1 MSKKILALILAAA
14 MSATLLAS
22 CGPKDNSEDTANDT
36 ANDTAVDTA
45 VDTESDTTEEFFEDM
60 FPAAPEVSEELSAL
74 HTAVK
79 EAYGEDGYIPNMPI
93 DPEMLTSLYG
103 IEAEWVEEYV
113 AEMPMIMTHVDTL
126 IIVKP
131 TEGNSENVLGA
142 LNAYH
147 DYLVNDSMQYP
158 MNIEKVRASQV
169 FEKGGYVFFVML
181 GMLSDD
187 AIYAEG
193 TEEEIAAIQYNE
205 AMANNQKAIDA
216 INAFFAE

>member
-14 MSATLLAS
+14 MSASLLAS
-22 CGPKDNSEDTANDT
+22 CGGDNSEDTTTDT
-36 ANDTAVDTA
+36 ANDTTADTA
-45 VDTESDTTEEFFEDM
+45 VDTESDTEEFIEDM

-74 HTAVK
+74 HTAIK

-93 DPEMLTSLYG
+93 DPEMLASIYG
-103 IEAEWVEEYV
+103 IDAAWVEEYV

-131 TEGNSENVLGA
+131 TEGNSENVMNA

-193 TEEEIAAIQYNE
+193 TEEEIAAVQYNE

-216 INAFFAE
+216 INAFFGE

>member
-14 MSATLLAS
+14 MSASLLAS
-22 CGPKDNSEDTANDT
+22 CGGDNSEDTTTDT
-36 ANDTAVDTA
+36 ANDTTVDTA
-45 VDTESDTTEEFFEDM
+45 VDTESDTEEFFEDM

-74 HTAVK
+74 HTAIK
-79 EAYGEDGYIPNMPI
+79 EAYGEDGYVPNMPI
-93 DPEMLTSLYG
+93 DPEMLASIYG
-103 IEAEWVEEYV
+103 IDAAWVEEYV

-131 TEGNSENVLGA
+131 TEGNSENVMNA
-142 LNAYH
+142 LTAYH

-187 AIYAEG
+187 ALYAEG
-193 TEEEIAAIQYNE
+193 TEEEIAAVQYNE